1 MPAGP
6 QAPAAVSR
14 RTQTRPAWWAV
25 ALPAAAF
32 AVFLLLLTFLLT
44 ASPASADGASE
55 AGASE
60 ARASGGGTVA
70 QVVRF
75 VSYAVERLAP

>member
-14 RTQTRPAWWAV
+14 RTQTRLTWWAM

-32 AVFLLLLTFLLT
+32 GVFLFLLTTLLT

-55 AGASE
+55 AGAS
-60 ARASGGGTVA
+60 GGGTVA

-75 VSYAVERLAP
+75 AWYAVERLAP

>member
-6 QAPAAVSR
+6 QPPAAVSGR
-14 RTQTRPAWWAV
+14 NRTRLTWWAV
-25 ALPAAAF
+25 ALPTAAL

-44 ASPASADGASE
+44 ASPASADGPSD
-55 AGASE
+55 AG
-60 ARASGGGTVA
+60 ASGGGAVA

-75 VSYAVERLAP
+75 ARYAAERLAP

>member
-6 QAPAAVSR
+6 QAPAVVSR
-14 RTQTRPAWWAV
+14 RTQTRLSWWAV

-32 AVFLLLLTFLLT
+32 AVFLFLLTFLLT
-44 ASPASADGASE
+44 ASPASADGVSGDA
-55 AGASE
+55 
-60 ARASGGGTVA
+60 ASGGSALA

-75 VSYAVERLAP
+75 ARYALERLAL

>member
-6 QAPAAVSR
+6 KAPAAVSR
-14 RTQTRPAWWAV
+14 RTQTRPTRTRPTWWAV

-32 AVFLLLLTFLLT
+32 GVFLFLLTFLLT
-44 ASPASADGASE
+44 ASPASADAASE
-55 AGASE
+55 AG
-60 ARASGGGTVA
+60 ASGGGTVA

-75 VSYAVERLAP
+75 AWYAVERLAP